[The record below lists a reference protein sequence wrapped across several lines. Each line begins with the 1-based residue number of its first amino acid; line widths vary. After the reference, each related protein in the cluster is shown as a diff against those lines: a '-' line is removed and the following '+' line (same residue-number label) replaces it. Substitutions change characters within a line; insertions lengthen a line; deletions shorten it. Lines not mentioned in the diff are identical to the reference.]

1 MADVSKLNVNGT
13 SYDIKDSTA
22 RTTANQAKTAADNA
36 QSDAD
41 AASSAA
47 SAAQTTATQ
56 ALNKANANE
65 SAIADISATYNSET
79 ETITFK
85 F

>member
-1 MADVSKLNVNGT
+1 MADVSILNINGT
-13 SYDIKDSTA
+13 NYNIKDSTA
-22 RTTANQAKTAADNA
+22 RSSAEAAQKTATN
-36 QSDAD
+36 
-41 AASSAA
+41 
-47 SAAQTTATQ
+47 

>member
-1 MADVSKLNVNGT
+1 MADVSILNVNGT
-13 SYDIKDSTA
+13 NYNIKDSVA
-22 RTTANQAKTAADNA
+22 RTAAT
-36 QSDAD
+36 
-41 AASSAA
+41 
-47 SAAQTTATQ
+47 AAQTTATQ

-85 F
+85 L